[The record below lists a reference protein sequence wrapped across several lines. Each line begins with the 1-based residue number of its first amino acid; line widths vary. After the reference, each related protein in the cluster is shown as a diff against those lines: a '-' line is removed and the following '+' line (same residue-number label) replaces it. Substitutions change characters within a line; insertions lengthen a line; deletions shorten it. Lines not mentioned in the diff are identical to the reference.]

1 VTESP
6 LAQFELHRLIPLHLA
21 GYDISFTNS
30 SLMMSLSVLVS
41 LALMILGGLPRQ
53 MVPGRLQSVA
63 ELFYEFV
70 ANMVRDNC
78 GTEGMRYMPAIF
90 ALFLFVLFGNVFGLI
105 PFSFT
110 FTSHIMITLAMAA
123 TIFVLVTIL
132 ALWRHGLHFFSFF
145 LPAGVPWWMWW
156 LIIPIEIVSYLSRP
170 LSLSVRL
177 FMNMFVGHML
187 MFIVSGFAI
196 TLGVYFGGTH
206 LGLGILAG
214 AFPVLLNVGLMF
226 LEILVAVLQA
236 YVFAVL
242 TSLYVKDALE
252 LH

>member
-1 VTESP
+1 MTESP
-6 LAQFELHRLIPLHLA
+6 LSQFELHRLIPLHI
-21 GYDISFTNS
+21 GGHDISFTNS
-30 SLMMSLSVLVS
+30 SLMMSLSVLLA

-53 MVPGRLQSVA
+53 MVPGRLQSLA
-63 ELFYEFV
+63 ELTYEFV
-70 ANMVRDNC
+70 AGMVRDNC
-78 GTEGMRYMPAIF
+78 GTDGMKYMPAIL

-105 PFSFT
+105 PGSFT
-110 FTSHIMITLAMAA
+110 FTSHIVITLAMAA
-123 TIFVLVTIL
+123 TIFVLVTCL
-132 ALWRHGLHFFSFF
+132 AIWRHGLHFFSFF

-170 LSLSVRL
+170 MSLSVRL

-187 MFIVSGFAI
+187 MYIVSGFAI
-196 TLGVYFGGTH
+196 ALGLYFGSVH
-206 LGLGILAG
+206 LGFGILAG
-214 AFPVLLNVGLMF
+214 AFPVLLNIGLTF

-242 TSLYVKDALE
+242 TSLYLKDALE